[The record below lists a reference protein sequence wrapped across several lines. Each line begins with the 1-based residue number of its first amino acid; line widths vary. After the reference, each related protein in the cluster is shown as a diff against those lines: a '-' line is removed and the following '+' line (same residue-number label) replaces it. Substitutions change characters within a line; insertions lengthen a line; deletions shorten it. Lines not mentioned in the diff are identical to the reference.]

1 MISNLSRQASIS
13 SSSHSSTKSH
23 KSFWSK
29 IGHLFHSSRSSRC
42 SNSSKSSTKR
52 RRRHS
57 DFSRQT
63 TGNYSNSTLSDESVK
78 TVEGM
83 DDHSSLTSRRHIK
96 QLVNQTET
104 AAAPML
110 IPPFSPTYCKS
121 NEFPYSNFYVKL
133 PDGRWMVR
141 YRDGNRDILRTDIME
156 GYMI

>member
-1 MISNLSRQASIS
+1 MVNHTRQASTS
-13 SSSHSSTKSH
+13 SSSHSSTKSY

-29 IGHLFHSSRSSRC
+29 IGNLFHTSRSSRSSNC
-42 SNSSKSSTKR
+42 STK
-52 RRRHS
+52 RRHS

-63 TGNYSNSTLSDESVK
+63 AGNYSNSTLSDESVK
-78 TVEGM
+78 TVEVL
-83 DDHSSLTSRRHIK
+83 DDESSSASRRHIK
-96 QLVNQTET
+96 QLVNQSENTT
-104 AAAPML
+104 TPMM

>member
-1 MISNLSRQASIS
+1 MINYSPQTSIIS
-13 SSSHSSTKSH
+13 STDSSAKSC
-23 KSFWSK
+23 KSICAK
-29 IGHLFHSSRSSRC
+29 IGNLFRTSPC
-42 SNSSKSSTKR
+42 SKSNKSDSS
-52 RRRHS
+52 RRHS
-57 DFSRQT
+57 YFSRQT

-78 TVEGM
+78 TVEAL
-83 DDHSSLTSRRHIK
+83 DDQSSASKRQRK
-96 QLVNQTET
+96 QLVNQTD
-104 AAAPML
+104 AASVPML

>member
-1 MISNLSRQASIS
+1 MINHTRQASTS
-13 SSSHSSTKSH
+13 SSSHSSTKSY

-29 IGHLFHSSRSSRC
+29 IGNLFHTSRSSRSSNC
-42 SNSSKSSTKR
+42 STK
-52 RRRHS
+52 RRHS

-63 TGNYSNSTLSDESVK
+63 AGNYSNSTLSDESVK
-78 TVEGM
+78 TVEVL
-83 DDHSSLTSRRHIK
+83 DDESSSASRRHIK
-96 QLVNQTET
+96 QLVNQSENTT
-104 AAAPML
+104 TPMM

>member
-1 MISNLSRQASIS
+1 MINHTCQVSIA

-29 IGHLFHSSRSSRC
+29 ISNLFHTSRSSRSSNC
-42 SNSSKSSTKR
+42 SAK
-52 RRRHS
+52 RRHS

-63 TGNYSNSTLSDESVK
+63 TGNYSNSTLSDASVK
-78 TVEGM
+78 TVEVLE
-83 DDHSSLTSRRHIK
+83 DESSSASRRHIK
-96 QLVNQTET
+96 QLVNQSENTT
-104 AAAPML
+104 APMM
-110 IPPFSPTYCKS
+110 IPPFSPTYCKN

>member
-1 MISNLSRQASIS
+1 MINHTRQASTS
-13 SSSHSSTKSH
+13 SSSHSSTKSY

-29 IGHLFHSSRSSRC
+29 IGKLFHASHSSRSS
-42 SNSSKSSTKR
+42 NYSTK
-52 RRRHS
+52 RRHS

-63 TGNYSNSTLSDESVK
+63 AGNYSNSTLSDESVK
-78 TVEGM
+78 TVEVL
-83 DDHSSLTSRRHIK
+83 DDESSSASRRHIK
-96 QLVNQTET
+96 QLVNQSENTT
-104 AAAPML
+104 TPMM

>member
-1 MISNLSRQASIS
+1 MISNISRQASIS

-52 RRRHS
+52 RRHS

-78 TVEGM
+78 TVEAM
-83 DDHSSLTSRRHIK
+83 DDHSSTSRRHIK

-104 AAAPML
+104 ASPPML